1 MILSKLYLKNF
12 KKYKEFTFEFFD
24 GLTGIIG
31 KNGSGKST
39 IFDAILFALY
49 GELKNKGSK
58 ELIKNVSAE
67 SKDELKVELYF
78 EFDDCEYIVSREF
91 RGKNL
96 VANAKL
102 FKNGELITNGVKEVT
117 KEIVKL
123 TKMNKEAFLSTLFA
137 SQKELTKLSGLD
149 KEERKKMIRRLLCLE
164 KIDFVENFLTLSI
177 RDLNRDIKTFS
188 SYLLSIE
195 DIDALNEKLKY
206 HNSNID
212 ILCVQILTEQKNKE
226 ALINSESDKKAKLEV
241 FNKIKEQKK
250 SLEYSI
256 KLEETNL
263 LSYKKNLQKYKDEL
277 DLLSKQKIEFEKVKN
292 VKTLYEDILSKV
304 KEQEN
309 LKEKYLKKEAL
320 IKERDELRL
329 SYRKQKEDI
338 SHLEEQLK
346 QLNDTEKE
354 HTLIKQNITTLQKQL
369 QDKKI
374 TERSLRDKIAG
385 EENLINDTKSKIETI
400 QNLGKSSK
408 CPTCTRDLLDDYDMV
423 LNNLYNLIESSYKK
437 NIDEY
442 STQLNVLI
450 EEVQQKQ
457 LLLDENTHK
466 EKQLHSKIYLLTEK
480 KKDLSN
486 SLKYLENIE
495 LRGKNNNEQIDKLS
509 VYVYNENE
517 HNLLK
522 EKLES
527 LRKDY
532 EYFLTLQTQLNREK
546 IVIENIKEQESNIN
560 ICSENIKQRNSEFVA
575 IKYDESAHKDLE
587 KQIEKLRKQKE
598 DLSEL
603 IHNKKLEES
612 RIKNEVKNIMKQLDE
627 NSEKNNTLQKKI
639 DDLNDYTKIKITLQD
654 FKTTI
659 NSKIAPRISQIA
671 SNMYAKITKGKYQ
684 LIEVSNEFDFF
695 IYDENKKYPIE
706 RFSGGEVD
714 LANLVLRIA
723 ISKTLQ
729 ELSGSSQIS
738 FLAFDEVFGSQ
749 DENRRLEI
757 LEAFN
762 TIKEQYRQI
771 FLISHE
777 SEIKEMFERV
787 IEL

>member
-67 SKDELKVELYF
+67 LKDELKVKLYF
-78 EFDDCEYIVSREF
+78 EFDNCEYIVSREF

-96 VANAKL
+96 IANAKL
-102 FKNGELITNGVKEVT
+102 FKNAELITNGAKEVT
-117 KEIVKL
+117 KEIIKL

-149 KEERKKMIRRLLCLE
+149 KEERKKMIRKLLGLE
-164 KIDFVENFLTLSI
+164 KIDFVENFLTLSL
-177 RDLNRDIKTFS
+177 RDLNRDIKNFS

-195 DIDALNEKLKY
+195 DVDELNKKLKY
-206 HNSNID
+206 NNDNLKILNS
-212 ILCVQILTEQKNKE
+212 QIFAEEKKKEELIKNE
-226 ALINSESDKKAKLEV
+226 NKKRDELEI

-263 LSYKKNLQKYKDEL
+263 LSFKKNLQKYKEEL
-277 DLLSKQKIEFEKVKN
+277 ELLNKQKIEFEKVKN
-292 VKTLYEDILSKV
+292 VKILYEELLSKV
-304 KEQEN
+304 KEQDI
-309 LKEKYLKKEAL
+309 LKEKFLKKEAL

-329 SYRKQKEDI
+329 SYKKQKDDI
-338 SHLEEQLK
+338 SYLEEQLK
-346 QLNDTEKE
+346 QLANIEKE
-354 HTLIKQNITTLQKQL
+354 HNSIKENIIIYQKQL

-374 TERSLRDKIAG
+374 TERELRDKIAG
-385 EENLINDTKSKIETI
+385 EENLINDTKNKIETI
-400 QNLGKSSK
+400 QKLGKNSK

-423 LNNLYNLIESSYKK
+423 LDNLYNLIESNYKK
-437 NIDEY
+437 NIEEY
-442 STQLNVLI
+442 NIKLNTLL
-450 EEVQQKQ
+450 EEINQKQ
-457 LLLDENTHK
+457 LILDESNKK
-466 EKQLHSKIYLLTEK
+466 EKQLHSKIYLLHEK

-486 SLKYLENIE
+486 NLNYLEDIK
-495 LRGKNNNEQIDKLS
+495 LRGKNNNDQIDKLS
-509 VYVYNENE
+509 SYIYDEKQ
-517 HNLLK
+517 HKLLK
-522 EKLES
+522 EKLEVI
-527 LRKDY
+527 RKDY
-532 EYFLTLQTQLNREK
+532 EYFLTLQTQLEREK
-546 IVIENIKEQESNIN
+546 TIINNLQEQEKNIDNSKSNIKNRNIEFES
-560 ICSENIKQRNSEFVA
+560 
-575 IKYDESAHKDLE
+575 IKYDEIAHKNLQL
-587 KQIEKLRKQKE
+587 QIEKMRKQKD
-598 DLSEL
+598 DLSDL
-603 IHNKKLEES
+603 IHDKKLEDS
-612 RIKNEVKNIMKQLDE
+612 RIKNEIKNITKQLDE
-627 NSEKNNTLQKKI
+627 NNHKNNILQKKI

-684 LIEVSNEFDFF
+684 LIEVSNDFDFF
-695 IYDENKKYPIE
+695 IYDENRKYPIE
-706 RFSGGEVD
+706 RFSGGEID

-777 SEIKEMFERV
+777 LEIKEMFERV